1 MEPQHD
7 SLRSRAPV
15 ASSALLSAALGG
27 LLSLAPG
34 CAPKAEQPEGG
45 TITDSGASVEAAAEA
60 SVEAGVE
67 AGTEASAPVDAS
79 PLAEAGVPADTS
91 APVDASAPS
100 DASAPADAS
109 APVDASAPLDAT
121 PVDAIA
127 APDATPDAGF
137 DAGPDAVADA
147 AGPDVGCDIVP
158 DRVITY
164 SDAGMGITLT
174 TFRARCDAMGGF
186 IEVHPHCGGANTCG
200 GFSYDETTGIYTEHS
215 CAGLNTCTGYT
226 CVLTRR

>member
-1 MEPQHD
+1 MDPLHD

-45 TITDSGASVEAAAEA
+45 TVTDAGSGSEA
-60 SVEAGVE
+60 SVEAGAE
-67 AGTEASAPVDAS
+67 ASVDASAPVDAS
-79 PLAEAGVPADTS
+79 PLAEASVPADTS
-91 APVDASAPS
+91 APADASAPTDASAPS
-100 DASAPADAS
+100 DAS
-109 APVDASAPLDAT
+109 APVDASAPLDVT
-121 PVDAIA
+121 PIDVIA

-137 DAGPDAVADA
+137 DAGPDAASDA
-147 AGPDVGCDIVP
+147 VGPDVGCDIVP

-164 SDAGMGITLT
+164 SDAGVGITLT